1 MDSHIVQCVKAAD
14 VSERNLAD
22 LGVILLASGSSK
34 RMGQNKLMLPV
45 GKAQTPC
52 VRMVAEML
60 CGLGV
65 GQIVVL
71 YKEESVRQVLM
82 DLPLKLI
89 HNPRAD
95 LGQSEAIKAGIRSEW
110 PENIRGWAF
119 VMGDQPLLSSWVCR
133 RLFSAYLAAAVDSSG
148 SEVINGAVPLVSGQG
163 RSPVIFSIRWA
174 ESLMALEG
182 DQGAKRLLTSAGAA
196 VLEVAF
202 EDPMPFEDMDTP
214 EAYERL
220 RFK

>member
-1 MDSHIVQCVKAAD
+1 MDSVIAHWVKAAD
-14 VSERNLAD
+14 IRERDLAK
-22 LGVILLASGSSK
+22 LGVILLASGSAK
-34 RMGQNKLMLPV
+34 RMGQNKLLLPV
-45 GKAQTPC
+45 GSAQMPC
-52 VRMVAEML
+52 VRVVAEML
-60 CGLGV
+60 CSLGV

-95 LGQSEAIKAGIRSEW
+95 LGQSEAIKEGIRAEWSET
-110 PENIRGWAF
+110 IRGWAF

-133 RLFSAYLAAAVDSSG
+133 RLFSAFLAEAA
-148 SEVINGAVPLVSGQG
+148 ENQPAAINAAMPLVSGQG
-163 RSPVIFSIRWA
+163 RSPVVFAVSWA
-174 ESLMALEG
+174 LSLMALEG
-182 DQGAKRLLTSAGAA
+182 DQGAKRLLTSAEA
-196 VLEVAF
+196 VVLGVEF
-202 EDPMPFEDMDTP
+202 DDPEPFEDMDTP